1 MSIKFARVEKLF
13 KSPGSHPNGLQST
26 PNGLWCIDQTDNK
39 VYRLDYQTGETL
51 FEAQTDTVS
60 PSGITV
66 GNGYLWVASTYENK
80 IAQLDLKTGA
90 TIAKYDSPGSGVI
103 AFNEDQENPQS
114 TGAHG
119 LEWHG
124 GKLYVASPPSQ
135 MIHVMNPQ
143 NWQEEY
149 AFRAP
154 GLRVHGLA
162 WAIDGRLWAADTSA
176 GTICLLD
183 STSGRVY
190 DVARVEAPTEV
201 HGMTIHEGVL
211 WYCHDTTCDIGRL
224 LLE

>member
-1 MSIKFARVEKLF
+1 MAFRLPPTVCGASTKLTIKCTAWITKRVKPFL
-13 KSPGSHPNGLQST
+13 K
-26 PNGLWCIDQTDNK
+26 
-39 VYRLDYQTGETL
+39 
-51 FEAQTDTVS
+51 

-66 GNGYLWVASTYENK
+66 GDGYLWIASTYENK
-80 IAQLDLKTGA
+80 IAQLDLATGA

-103 AFNEDQENPQS
+103 SFNEDQENPQF

-119 LEWHG
+119 LEWRG

-135 MIHVMNPQ
+135 MIHVIDPK

-149 AFRAP
+149 AFRTP

-162 WAIDGRLWAADTSA
+162 WATNGRLWAADTSA

-211 WYCHDTTCDIGRL
+211 WYCHDTTCDIGCL
-224 LLE
+224 FLE